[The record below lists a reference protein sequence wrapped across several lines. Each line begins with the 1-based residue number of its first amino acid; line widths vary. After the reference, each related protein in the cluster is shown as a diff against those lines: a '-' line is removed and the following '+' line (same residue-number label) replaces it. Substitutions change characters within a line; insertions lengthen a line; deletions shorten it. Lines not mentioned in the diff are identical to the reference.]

1 MNEIVR
7 PRSVPGPGAKAGI
20 DLIDCDV
27 HPYPKNRAELYQF
40 LAKDWR
46 EHVETYGPRGAQ
58 PFLGLMHIPRAQ
70 QARLDSKPESGPA
83 GSDLKLMQ
91 VQLLDYYDIKYGI
104 LQPLG
109 PGGGGNLLNPGLANA
124 LCAAVNDWQV
134 ALWLDKE
141 PRLRGSLLLPQEDA
155 EASVKEIERLG
166 GDKRFAQIALHARSA
181 EPLGRKRYWP
191 IYEAAERLGKP
202 VSIHSSGYGQY
213 TPSGAGWMSYYLEE
227 HHSYAH
233 TMQTAIVSMV
243 MEGVFERF
251 PKLRFIAVEGGFAW
265 APPLAWRL
273 DKVWEKNRS
282 EVPHVTRPP
291 SEYMR
296 ERVWYA
302 TQPVEEPE
310 KPSHINDVIKW
321 IGADRLVFA
330 TDYPH
335 WDMDDPRYAF
345 KYPLDKET
353 QRKIFSA
360 NAKELYG
367 FA

>member
-1 MNEIVR
+1 MNEVVR
-7 PRSVPGPGAKAGI
+7 GLTAVGTNAKARLE
-20 DLIDCDV
+20 LIDCDI
-27 HPYPKNRAELYQF
+27 HPYPKTRAELYQF
-40 LAKDWR
+40 LPRAWR

-58 PFLGLMHIPRAQ
+58 PFLGLMHIPRVQ
-70 QARLDSKPESGPA
+70 LARLDSKPETGPA
-83 GSDLKLMQ
+83 GSDLKLMRE
-91 VQLLDYYDIKYGI
+91 QLLDLYDIKYGI
-104 LQPLG
+104 LQPFG
-109 PGGGGNLLNPGLANA
+109 PGGGGNLLNPGLGSAI
-124 LCAAVNDWQV
+124 CSAVNDWQI
-134 ALWLDKE
+134 ALWLDPE

-155 EASVKEIERLG
+155 DASVKEIEHHAG
-166 GDKRFAQIALHARSA
+166 NPKFAQVAVHARSA
-181 EPLGRKRYWP
+181 EPLGKRRYWP
-191 IYEAAERLGKP
+191 IYEAAERVGLP
-202 VSIHSSGYGQY
+202 VAIHSSGYGQHP
-213 TPSGAGWMSYYLEE
+213 PSGAGWMSFYIEE

-233 TMQTAIVSMV
+233 TMQTAIISMV

-251 PKLRFIAVEGGFAW
+251 PRLKFMAVEGGFAW
-265 APPLAWRL
+265 VPPLAWRL
-273 DKVWEKNRS
+273 DKVWARNRG
-282 EVPHVTRPP
+282 ETPLVKRPP

-296 ERVWYA
+296 GNVWYA

-310 KPSHINDVIKW
+310 VASQIGDVIEW

-353 QRKIFSA
+353 QARIFSA